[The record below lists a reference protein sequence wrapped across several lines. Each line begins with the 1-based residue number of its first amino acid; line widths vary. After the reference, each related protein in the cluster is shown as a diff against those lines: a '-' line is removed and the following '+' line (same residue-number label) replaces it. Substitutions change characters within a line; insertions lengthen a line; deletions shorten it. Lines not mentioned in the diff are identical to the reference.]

1 MNPRS
6 ATDVLLLP
14 KSTDQSAEDK
24 EEAKRHVQLGRLLRQ
39 VCPPTPHTRQC
50 RAAYGERCSACFRGP
65 FPLPFAVQGILLG
78 VFVITLPFAIPVPPS
93 LQSAYFSLAL
103 RTSLR
108 TLSCTCHDVDVE
120 AEAANNLAFV
130 CARGTRTTK

>member
-1 MNPRS
+1 MCSWAVCFGRS
-6 ATDVLLLP
+6 ALP
-14 KSTDQSAEDK
+14 
-24 EEAKRHVQLGRLLRQ
+24 H
-39 VCPPTPHTRQC
+39 HTRVSAVLHMGKDAVLVSGARFLSLSQC
-50 RAAYGERCSACFRGP
+50 KAYYWGF
-65 FPLPFAVQGILLG
+65 
-78 VFVITLPFAIPVPPS
+78 FVITLPFAIPVPPS